1 MGTPLK
7 PKYIPYSY
15 MDSVGGRLYLLGA
28 PYATT
33 LAPVLRASGL
43 HPRLASGRQLPRP
56 SSYPLLGP
64 EYLLLGTIYPQ
75 LRVQGGSW
83 YIPAAGITNQRS
95 SLGDPFYS
103 VGAEPPVFT
112 GMLSRYALRL
122 LGTPYHTVSTL
133 PSHAHQSPSSH
144 FPTSQT

>member
-1 MGTPLK
+1 MGTPVG

-43 HPRLASGRQLPRP
+43 HPAS
-56 SSYPLLGP
+56 LLEGN
-64 EYLLLGTIYPQ
+64 
-75 LRVQGGSW
+75 

-112 GMLSRYALRL
+112 GMLSRNALRL